1 MNHSCGYQQRPGTM
15 DSRSEFLDQSRVNPQ
30 LMIID
35 ALVPGFSVFS
45 TALNRYTGVDLQ
57 LYIPAVMILGLLI
70 FAWGYVRDWLGE
82 FVSEYLM
89 STADV
94 RIDDEMYNML
104 MCWIAKQQ
112 FAKRSRHFVANT
124 NLNSRMWWLFQSE
137 DDDDTDEDN
146 ETDSVRSRMKGKSEK
161 KVQFTPSFGTHYFWY
176 KGRPMIFR
184 RVEDTRQTGYGPVSE
199 RENISISSF
208 GRNTQLLKELLDE
221 SRLSFSKNDENRTV
235 IYRGGV
241 KSGSTEPEWTR
252 CVSRVSRPFSTVVLD
267 EDVKENLVKDMD
279 DYLSPKSRRW

>member
-1 MNHSCGYQQRPGTM
+1 M
-15 DSRSEFLDQSRVNPQ
+15 DSSTAFPDQFRANPQ
-30 LMIID
+30 LMFID
-35 ALVPGFSVFS
+35 AFVPGFSVFS
-45 TALNRYTGVDLQ
+45 TALNKYTGVDLQ
-57 LYIPAVMILGLLI
+57 LYIPAIMILGLLL
-70 FAWGYVRDWLGE
+70 FAWGYIRDSLWE
-82 FVSEYLM
+82 FMSEYLM
-89 STADV
+89 STADI

-124 NLNSRMWWLFQSE
+124 NLNSRMWWLFQNEDE
-137 DDDDTDEDN
+137 DDADEGSDTD
-146 ETDSVRSRMKGKSEK
+146 SMRARMKGKSEK

-176 KGRPMIFR
+176 QGRPMIFR

-208 GRNTQLLKELLDE
+208 GRNTDLLKKLLDE
-221 SRLSFSKNDENRTV
+221 CRLSFSKSEDNRTI

-267 EDVKENLVKDMD
+267 ENVKENLVKDMD